1 MGDGSRDVSQG
12 EQDVRQ
18 DASQGVS
25 DVENAPDN
33 AAKDAGDAVS
43 LAGVITS
50 IARTRL
56 IDTYRSETPRT
67 LARVS
72 RTPTT
77 KASSRGP
84 TTEHVLDIHE
94 LAQLYYCTVSASPIC
109 RPHTVQHHTT
119 ELGRGIPPM
128 GVIIKSNMKVRKGD

>member
-18 DASQGVS
+18 DASQGAS

-33 AAKDAGDAVS
+33 AAKDVGDAVS
-43 LAGVITS
+43 VACVITS
-50 IARTRL
+50 IAPIRL
-56 IDTYRSETPRT
+56 IATYRSETPRA

-94 LAQLYYCTVSASPIC
+94 LAQLYYCTVSTSPIS
-109 RPHTVQHHTT
+109 RLHTVEHHTI
-119 ELGRGIPPM
+119 ELGRGFHQW
-128 GVIIKSNMKVRKGD
+128 VLKSNMKVRKGD